1 MICAPLGIMTVLSFD
16 DTASKSQVS
25 YILHLKM
32 EINFFLIITQGHK
45 WVNSDAELAFIFVVN
60 LFFSRTSGADFPELV
75 LVGEGKMAAMVLL
88 LNQSRYCNSNHY

>member
-1 MICAPLGIMTVLSFD
+1 MICAPLEIMTVFHL
-16 DTASKSQVS
+16 TTLRQKVS

-32 EINFFLIITQGHK
+32 EINLFLTITQGHK

-60 LFFSRTSGADFPELV
+60 LFFSRTSGADFPGLV

-88 LNQSRYCNSNHY
+88 LHQSRYCNSNHY